1 MSEKPNFAMRHFR
14 FYLALGIALATG
26 CSVLS
31 NTAALPES
39 ERTVLVELSYAEA
52 FELVEEVLRAEDYEI
67 EEASREEGMIR
78 TAYRRDARLD
88 ALTGSAWSQVEV
100 LLEEVGD
107 RTRVVFLVRGRYS
120 GASPSAGRAPGEI
133 PQSDQ
138 RAVLE
143 DLKRALQES
152 VN

>member
-1 MSEKPNFAMRHFR
+1 MRQMR
-14 FYLALGIALATG
+14 FYLVLGTALAAG

-39 ERTVLVELSYAEA
+39 ERTVLLELSYTEA
-52 FELVEEVLRAEDYEI
+52 FEQVEAVLRADEYEL
-67 EEASREEGMIR
+67 EEASRDDGMIR
-78 TAYRRDARLD
+78 TNYRRDARLD

-100 LLEEVGD
+100 LLGETEEG
-107 RTRVVFLVRGRYS
+107 TRVVFLVRGRYS
-120 GASPSAGRAPGEI
+120 GASPSAGREPGEI

-143 DLKRALQES
+143 DLKRALRKS
-152 VN
+152 AY

>member
-1 MSEKPNFAMRHFR
+1 MRSMR
-14 FYLALGIALATG
+14 FCLALGMALVTG

-39 ERTVLVELSYAEA
+39 ERTVLMELPYTQALER
-52 FELVEEVLRAEDYEI
+52 VEEVLRAEGYDI
-67 EEASREEGMIR
+67 EEASSEGGLIR
-78 TAYRRDARLD
+78 TAYRRDSRLD

-100 LLEEVGD
+100 LLEEAEKG
-107 RTRVVFLVRGRYS
+107 TRVVLLVRGRYS
-120 GASPSAGRAPGEI
+120 GASPSAGREPGEI

-143 DLKRALQES
+143 DLKRALQDS
-152 VN
+152 PA